1 MTWEVLARLR
11 QERSVVEDLGA
22 LALVSASIAGTGE
35 PVTRGGLALT
45 GNYFDLLGVRAARGR
60 LFTPDEA
67 SWPSVAP
74 VVVTTHEAQ
83 QRDFHGAEDVV
94 GTREVGIR
102 MALGATDR
110 DVRRLLVRGGARPPL
125 VGLVSGLAI
134 GTALSVVAANVVPG
148 VRAADPVAILTVA
161 IVITVLST
169 VALVVPARALLR
181 GSPMRRLREE

>member
-35 PVTRGGLALT
+35 PVARGGLAVT

-74 VVVTTHEAQ
+74 VVVITHEAQ

-110 DVRRLLVRGGARPPL
+110 DVRRLLVRGGARPSWWDWYP
-125 VGLVSGLAI
+125 
-134 GTALSVVAANVVPG
+134 ALPSERHFPWS
-148 VRAADPVAILTVA
+148 RPTWCPVC
-161 IVITVLST
+161 
-169 VALVVPARALLR
+169 ALPIRSR
-181 GSPMRRLREE
+181 SSRSPS